1 MNLSAKFIIS
11 VTALITLIMIGV
23 IFSIMTRE
31 KAIIV
36 QEMQKKGHTIAEV
49 LAMSSINSFLDHDY
63 STLKRYIDT
72 IAKDEDVKYVMIL
85 NLSGV
90 VKMHND
96 PDMLGKVLNDPLTIN
111 SLKTKDPI
119 NQLYR
124 LNLKEDVY
132 DIAAPIMTEE
142 RRLGIVRI
150 GISTKKMYSEI
161 TESRNRI
168 IFMGIVAILVGITGS
183 IIMARTISKPIKK
196 LVKSAQ
202 AISQGNLDLK
212 LDVTSRDEVGI
223 LTEAFRNMAGKL
235 SRHINELIRT
245 ERLAVMGKIG
255 ANIAHE
261 VKNPLD
267 AIKGSAEYL
276 QKKYHEDKT
285 ITKFTTIIK
294 DEINEVA
301 QFLDEYLQFARPT
314 TPQFAPININSVI
327 DETLVLTENL
337 IEQHYIKVN
346 KELKTDLPLLLAD
359 SIQLKQVFMNIIL
372 NAIEAMPSGG
382 DLTIRTFK
390 EIHPEEDRGKGG
402 PAGEKIVV
410 EFSDIGKGI
419 PRENIEKIFDPFYT
433 TKEEGS
439 GLGLSISLSIIEK
452 HKGRIVVTS
461 EEGKGS
467 VFRVNLPVCVPGKD

>member
-11 VTALITLIMIGV
+11 VTTLITLIMIGV

-36 QEMQKKGHTIAEV
+36 QEMQKRGYTIAEV
-49 LAMSSINSFLDHDY
+49 LAMSSINSFLNHDY
-63 STLKRYIDT
+63 STMKRYIDT
-72 IAKDEDVKYVMIL
+72 IAKDEDVQYVMIL

-90 VKMHND
+90 VKMHNN

-124 LNLKEDVY
+124 LNSKEDVY
-132 DIAAPIMTEE
+132 DIAAPIRTEE
-142 RRLGIVRI
+142 KRLGIVRI

-161 TESRNRI
+161 AKSRNRI
-168 IFMGIVAILVGITGS
+168 IFMGIVALLAGITGS

-196 LVKSAQ
+196 LVKSAK

-223 LTEAFRNMAGKL
+223 LTEAFRNMAEKL

-294 DEINEVA
+294 DEISEVV
-301 QFLDEYLQFARPT
+301 QFLDEYLQLARPAP
-314 TPQFAPININSVI
+314 PQFAQTDMNRVI
-327 DETLVLTENL
+327 GETLELAEKL
-337 IEQHYIKVN
+337 IEQRRISVHKRLGR
-346 KELKTDLPLLLAD
+346 ELPLLVAD
-359 SIQLKQVFMNIIL
+359 SIQIKQVFMNIIL

-382 DLTIRTFK
+382 DLTISTFK
-390 EIHPEEDRGKGG
+390 EIHPEEDLGKRDL
-402 PAGEKIVV
+402 AGEKIVV
-410 EFSDIGKGI
+410 EFSDTGEGI

-452 HKGRIVVTS
+452 HKGKIVVTS
-461 EEGKGS
+461 KEGKGS
-467 VFRVNLPVCVPGKD
+467 VFRIILPVCVPGKD